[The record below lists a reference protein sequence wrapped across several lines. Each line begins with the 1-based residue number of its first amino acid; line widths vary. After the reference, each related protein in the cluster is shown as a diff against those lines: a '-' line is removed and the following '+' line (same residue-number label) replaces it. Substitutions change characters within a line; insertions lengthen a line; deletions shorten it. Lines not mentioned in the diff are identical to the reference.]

1 MNDDILLKITTRRDE
16 IVNLLSIEEK
26 KMREY
31 SQQVS
36 QAQVMILELR
46 AELKGLEKILTQIKQ

>member
-46 AELKGLEKILTQIKQ
+46 AELKALEKILNQIK